1 MRVTK
6 CVGQLPFLR
15 VFYYRELM
23 RWQQASPWFESR
35 TRYEY
40 GEKMF
45 GEHRLK
51 SGLAKRVSFRTGAIR
66 VAPLR
71 IYGIRSSY
79 LTFNVLIGFTSRRLL
94 KNVYGHCLIG
104 VQVAESRTDKS
115 GYTTVLPR
123 RFVRG
128 SSIFW
133 I

>member
-1 MRVTK
+1 
-6 CVGQLPFLR
+6 
-15 VFYYRELM
+15 
-23 RWQQASPWFESR
+23 
-35 TRYEY
+35 
-40 GEKMF
+40 MF

-94 KNVYGHCLIG
+94 KNVYGHCLVG

-115 GYTTVLPR
+115 GYTTGLPG

-128 SSIFW
+128 SSIFGFKKS
-133 I
+133 IYMQNLQLQKCSPLRNFGQHEYMVIIIVLDNRLLA